1 MRGPSAGGGRL
12 LTDCWGTNFVWD
24 TFDGSAFSEAGMD
37 DALCLWTVVGALT
50 VMGSVLICSWDCK
63 ETKMPWMSAVVYY
76 SSKQHQEQLSTASW
90 RDAATLWENSYL
102 LACSDD

>member
-1 MRGPSAGGGRL
+1 MLCFCDTHGLSAQL
-12 LTDCWGTNFVWD
+12 LV
-24 TFDGSAFSEAGMD
+24 
-37 DALCLWTVVGALT
+37 
-50 VMGSVLICSWDCK
+50 SWDCK
-63 ETKMPWMSAVVYY
+63 EKKMPWMSAVVY